1 MIYYDNLIDLLW
13 LLSLFSLSVRNI
25 RVSYSLNSYS
35 NLTLLEGVIAMAV
48 NKDKNLKK
56 NKRLETMK
64 KIISGELPSKDVVST
79 LYDEIKFPPK
89 ALYDQW
95 TM

>member
-1 MIYYDNLIDLLW
+1 
-13 LLSLFSLSVRNI
+13 
-25 RVSYSLNSYS
+25 
-35 NLTLLEGVIAMAV
+35 MAV

-64 KIISGELPSKDVVST
+64 KIISGELPSKDVVPT

-89 ALYDQW
+89 ALYDQ
-95 TM
+95 

>member
-1 MIYYDNLIDLLW
+1 
-13 LLSLFSLSVRNI
+13 
-25 RVSYSLNSYS
+25 
-35 NLTLLEGVIAMAV
+35 MAV

-56 NKRLETMK
+56 NKRLEIME

-89 ALYDQW
+89 ALYDQ
-95 TM
+95 